1 MEMQITETSPAVRS
15 ALRLLLNSFVAL
27 KKKRPMC
34 KPGCSKFECVG
45 KRRAKLQ
52 RL

>member
-1 MEMQITETSPAVRS
+1 MEMQITEASPAVRS
-15 ALRLLLNSFVAL
+15 SLRLLLNSLVASE
-27 KKKRPMC
+27 KKRLMC
-34 KPGCSKFECVG
+34 KPGCSKFVRVG